1 MKKLITLVL
10 AILMVAALVVGCAKT
25 EAPAVD
31 EPAEE
36 PAETPEEPA
45 DEPAEEPEA
54 EGINKAE
61 YAICI
66 NMGVINHPV
75 HRQVQMG
82 LINKAVELGYEKPQ
96 VVGPETGDQAE
107 QFAMAET
114 WAASITPGKAAML
127 MWNGDHNSDELVAKL
142 WNDYQII
149 VGVPHFR
156 IFVDDD
162 PAKGLPEGYAFE
174 MACDPVAY
182 GQEVAK
188 LAAKALDGKTGSF
201 ALTQNTKNS
210 TENAGTAAF
219 AEEFAKQGETYD
231 LSGIKVLDVV
241 LEGGEMESA
250 TTINL
255 GIIQANPD
263 LIGAFGLTGN
273 SPVSWADAATK
284 AGKADGELWIAG
296 MDATDTNIQYLE
308 AGKVQVIVAQPL
320 VQEAAKTME
329 YFDILFNGG
338 TVEPWTD
345 LAAGIVTLDAT
356 GENSVETWK
365 GFAEEV
371 TKMFGA

>member
-1 MKKLITLVL
+1 MKKLIALVL
-10 AILMVAALVVGCAKT
+10 AILMVAAIAVACTQA
-25 EAPAVD
+25 APVES
-31 EPAEE
+31 EPAAPETEE
-36 PAETPEEPA
+36 PAAPET
-45 DEPAEEPEA
+45 EEPEA
-54 EGINKAE
+54 PAE
-61 YAICI
+61 IDKSEYSICI
-66 NMGVINHPV
+66 NQNTINHPV

-82 LINKAVELGYEKPQ
+82 LINKAVELGYNKPE
-96 VVGPETGDQAE
+96 VVGPEAGDQAE
-107 QFAMAET
+107 QFAMCET
-114 WAASITPGKAAML
+114 WAASVTPGKAAVL

-142 WNDYQII
+142 WNDYQIL

-162 PAKGLPEGYAFE
+162 NEKMELPEGYAFE

-188 LAAKALDGKTGSF
+188 LAAAALDGKTGSF

-210 TENAGTAAF
+210 TENAATESFAAEWE
-219 AEEFAKQGETYD
+219 AQKANHKLD
-231 LSGIKVLDVV
+231 GIKVLDVV
-241 LEGGEMESA
+241 LEGGEVESA

-263 LIGAFGLTGN
+263 IIGAFGTTGN
-273 SPVSWADAATK
+273 SPVTWADAATK
-284 AGKADGELWIAG
+284 AGKKDGELWIAG
-296 MDATDTNIQYLE
+296 MDATDTNLQYLE

-345 LAAGIVTLDAT
+345 LAAGIVTKDAT
-356 GENSVETWK
+356 GENSIETWA
-365 GFAEEV
+365 GYAQQV
-371 TKMFGA
+371 TEMFGA

>member
-10 AILMVAALVVGCAKT
+10 AILMVAALVVGCGKT
-25 EAPAVD
+25 EAPVED
-31 EPAEE
+31 TETPAEDT
-36 PAETPEEPA
+36 ETPADDTEE
-45 DEPAEEPEA
+45 EA
-54 EGINKAE
+54 GIDKSE
-61 YAICI
+61 YSICI

-82 LINKAVELGYEKPQ
+82 LINKAVELGYNKPE

-107 QFAMAET
+107 QFNMAET
-114 WAASITPGKAAML
+114 WAASVTPGKAAML

-162 PAKGLPEGYAFE
+162 PEKGLPEGYAFE
-174 MACDPVAY
+174 MACDPVLY

-188 LAAKALDGKTGSF
+188 LAAAALDGKEGSF
-201 ALTQNTKNS
+201 ALTQNTMNS

-219 AEEFAKQGETYD
+219 AAEFEAQKANYD
-231 LSGIKVLDVV
+231 LDGIKILDVV

-284 AGKADGELWIAG
+284 AGKADGEIWIAG
-296 MDATDTNIQYLE
+296 MDATDTNLQYLE

-345 LAAGIVTLDAT
+345 LAAGIVTMDAT
-356 GENSVETWK
+356 GENSVETWA
-365 GFAEEV
+365 GYAEQV
-371 TKMFGA
+371 TEMFGA